1 MHARLSTRWPHQ
13 RCATAWKAAGALQH
27 LRPGGA
33 RGSTFDARAN
43 TWDTPKKVERVAWAA
58 RLVEARP
65 WFRTQPEAMGRCLDF
80 GTGTGLLAF
89 ELQRFCRKV
98 VGVDT
103 SEGML
108 QVMEDKIAAAELQS
122 KMSIAR
128 RLGPHLGDFDLI
140 VSMLAI
146 HHVVDCGLQ
155 IKELCKHLA
164 PGGRLVVVD
173 FEATENAPVFHRFQD
188 RKGDHYEHDGL
199 AAQELMT
206 WLEDAKLKNLDMLR
220 EPFQKEVGEGWPNAG
235 EMETFQML
243 IASGEKEST

>member
-188 RKGDHYEHDGL
+188 RKGDHYEHDGPSGWTHVPVD
-199 AAQELMT
+199 AGRGGGDGHRPGSARAHDVARGRQVEELGHV
-206 WLEDAKLKNLDMLR
+206 A
-220 EPFQKEVGEGWPNAG
+220 
-235 EMETFQML
+235 
-243 IASGEKEST
+243 